1 MVARVGPPPRTVMY
15 HFQQKLKALKEKIH
29 TWNREE
35 FGNIFEDK
43 NKLLIELDL
52 INRQGME
59 GGWDEGMKFKEKD
72 LMRQLEARE
81 KQEEIFWQ
89 QNARVKWMQEG

>member
-1 MVARVGPPPRTVMY
+1 MY
-15 HFQQKLKALKEKIH
+15 RFQQKLKALKEKIR

-43 NKLLIELDL
+43 KKLLSELDL

-59 GGWDEGMKFKEKD
+59 GGWDEDMKVKEKD
-72 LMRQLEARE
+72 LMS
-81 KQEEIFWQ
+81 
-89 QNARVKWMQEG
+89 